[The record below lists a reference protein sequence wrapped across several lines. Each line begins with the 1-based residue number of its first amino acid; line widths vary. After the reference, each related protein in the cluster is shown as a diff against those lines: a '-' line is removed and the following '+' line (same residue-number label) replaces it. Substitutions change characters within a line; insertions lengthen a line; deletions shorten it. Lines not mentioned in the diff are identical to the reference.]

1 MDDLPGGS
9 DGKGSACNAG
19 NMGSIPGSGRSP
31 GEGHGHPL
39 QYSWVFLVAQ
49 VVRNLPAIQ
58 EIWVRSMGR
67 EDPLLRGMTWRFS
80 MGRGAW
86 KL

>member
-58 EIWVRSMGR
+58 EIWVRSMCR